1 MPRPYWTPPRE
12 AAAARQFFSTL
23 SGEAPS
29 PRPPLAGGHTAWTP
43 AVDVSETA
51 AGYVFTADLPGMRPE
66 QVRVELKDQTLTVAG
81 ERPAPA
87 FGTGVRVR
95 HRERPA
101 GRFARAFRL
110 PKPVD
115 ADGVT
120 ATYRDGI
127 LSITVPPRDAAKR
140 RKIEVQG

>member
-1 MPRPYWTPPRE
+1 V
-12 AAAARQFFSTL
+12 Q
-23 SGEAPS
+23 
-29 PRPPLAGGHTAWTP
+29 
-43 AVDVSETA
+43 
-51 AGYVFTADLPGMRPE
+51 
-66 QVRVELKDQTLTVAG
+66 DQTLTVAG
-81 ERPAPA
+81 ERPVPA
-87 FGTGVRVR
+87 FGTGMRVR
-95 HRERPA
+95 YRERPA

-127 LSITVPPRDAAKR
+127 LSITVPLRDAATR